1 MSDVVFLLGSIAFF
15 AASVLYSAGCD
26 RLKGGRDDA

>member
-1 MSDVVFLLGSIAFF
+1 MSDFLFLAGSMAFF
-15 AASVLYSAGCD
+15 AASVLYSFGCE